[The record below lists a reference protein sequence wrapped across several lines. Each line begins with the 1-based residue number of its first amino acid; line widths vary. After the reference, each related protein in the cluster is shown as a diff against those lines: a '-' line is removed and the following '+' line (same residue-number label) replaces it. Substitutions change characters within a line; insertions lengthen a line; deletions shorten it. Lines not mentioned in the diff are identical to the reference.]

1 MAAAPPGANPLYPN
15 GKFSHRAAPWHPK
28 GRVINGGH
36 AMRATYDKTQ
46 IAKLVEMA
54 QSPEHAMV
62 LVATTFP
69 GLSPDQY
76 PLSQ

>member
-1 MAAAPPGANPLYPN
+1 
-15 GKFSHRAAPWHPK
+15 
-28 GRVINGGH
+28 
-36 AMRATYDKTQ
+36 MRATYDKTQ

-69 GLSPDQY
+69 GLSPDQVREAVEGVRLD
-76 PLSQ
+76 PSRRGDTPTG